1 MVGHVGLVWFGL
13 EGSKS
18 ITYKIYKYKYKNKK
32 RKMMTRTTTAE
43 CNLECGLRGRLLA
56 GGAN

>member
-18 ITYKIYKYKYKNKK
+18 ITYKIYKYKK